1 MTTLKT
7 WDSTIR
13 LSIYDMG
20 TECHTQQEYIELLK
34 ESFYEQF
41 NIKLEDHEITDI
53 NFEEVSDEKKIY

>member
-1 MTTLKT
+1 MATLKT

-20 TECHTQQEYIELLK
+20 MECYTQQEYIELLK
-34 ESFYEQF
+34 QSFYEEF

-53 NFEEVSDEKKIY
+53 NFEEVSDG